1 MEGLGDKYNSGI
13 VDDVFFFVEIL
24 KVCGREVALVSPT
37 EDDEIKWSCEQ
48 PLHCEDCQNL
58 IESKRAK
65 QMTVA
70 LERNVKVI

>member
-13 VDDVFFFVEIL
+13 VDDVFFCGDIKGL
-24 KVCGREVALVSPT
+24 GREVALVSPT

-58 IESKRAK
+58 IESRRAK